1 MQRRLC
7 QSKKKAHFFQKLWV
21 NQDLIPEHTLVIEVD
36 ELILPRH
43 QVIQMKDLLR
53 CRLRFPG
60 TQEIV
65 INDKNEVIKGVAM
78 VLFAIERGAEKVPVQ
93 IQSAIR
99 LTFPRHGKD

>member
-1 MQRRLC
+1 MPIEKE
-7 QSKKKAHFFQKLWV
+7 SPFFQELWF
-21 NQDLIPEHTLVIEVD
+21 NQDLIPLHTLVIEVD
-36 ELILPRH
+36 KLILPTR
-43 QVIQMKDLLR
+43 QVIHMSDLLC